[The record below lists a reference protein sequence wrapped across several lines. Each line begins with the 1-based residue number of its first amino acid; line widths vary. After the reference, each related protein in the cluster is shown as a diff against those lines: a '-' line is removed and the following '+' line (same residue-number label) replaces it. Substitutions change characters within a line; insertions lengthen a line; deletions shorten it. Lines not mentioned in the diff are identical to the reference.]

1 MDSIP
6 GLTAEV
12 YTVSLVENNG
22 QVDVVFKT
30 RVQPDD
36 IDEAGVSTIFDS
48 LVAGAVDSQL
58 VPTKT
63 ALANTVFYGASEL
76 VIFASSFFRAVYF
89 RVAMF
94 L

>member
-1 MDSIP
+1 M
-6 GLTAEV
+6 
-12 YTVSLVENNG
+12 SLVENNG

-36 IDEAGVSTIFDS
+36 INEAGVSTIFDS
-48 LVAGAVDSQL
+48 LVAGAVDSTL

-76 VIFASSFFRAVYF
+76 VIFATLFFCAVLFSSFDISFDGSWSC
-89 RVAMF
+89 
-94 L
+94 